1 MPLLFDKL
9 SQLWRRLL
17 FYMPR
22 DRFDRELEE
31 EMRFHPEMKAEENLA
46 AGISPEE
53 ARYSAQRQFGN
64 QTLLREVSRDMWVFM
79 SLETLAQD
87 LRFGLRMMIKD
98 RGFIAVA
105 VLTLALGIGANTAM
119 FSAVDAVLI
128 RPLPYVDAGRLVM
141 IWDEMSNIGFP
152 KHNST
157 PAEWREWRQ
166 NNTVFTDIAATQP
179 VQAILSG
186 DGEPEEVPARKVT
199 ANFWTVLGAQSLL
212 GRVFNED
219 EDARGAR
226 VVVISYGLW
235 RRRFGAS
242 PDALG
247 RKITLNDSP
256 YEVIGVMPREFY
268 FLPARDIDIWIPT
281 SFSARMLTHFSWH
294 DVHCVARLKPSVT
307 LQQAKEE
314 MKALSLRVS
323 APHVDTPRAAV
334 VTPLREELAG
344 KTQTSLIVMLCASAA
359 VLLIACVNLANLLMS
374 RWAARRHEMA
384 VRAALGAGRGR
395 LIRQFLVE
403 SLALAGFGAVA
414 GIAIAIPVM
423 RFLET
428 LVPET
433 MAAARLTLDWRVLA
447 FSAVIAIAAGL
458 AFGLAPALGWS
469 RVALQEGLRDGG
481 RGSSGQSS
489 HWFQHSLIVIETAL
503 AVALLTS
510 GGLLLQTFQHLR
522 RLDLGIRGDN
532 LLTFETPLFR
542 YRDFEQRVAFVNAEL
557 EKIRAVPGVISAGAI
572 SRIPLTEIAQTT
584 RYAFPGQPFSET
596 RPQDAL
602 SRVVTRDYFATVGAR
617 LREGRFFDASDQR
630 SESPVA
636 IVNESFADRNF
647 PGRSPL
653 GARFQFGY
661 LGEKGYWYTIVG
673 VVKEIRER
681 GVAEELK
688 PAIYRVHEQADQTG
702 DRPSGIVVSA
712 SVKPE
717 SVVSAVRQAVWSID
731 KNQPVTRVRTV
742 DDIVARQL
750 SAPSQN
756 TALLSA
762 FALLAL
768 LLASLGLYGVLSYA
782 VTQRANEI
790 GVRMALGATPN
801 AILLSFC
808 NRGLKLTLFGLAIGS
823 VLAVI
828 AARFMTALLYG
839 FRPNYLP
846 TVAVASLILLAVAA
860 LACFVPARRA
870 ANVDPLVVLRNE

>member
-1 MPLLFDKL
+1 
-9 SQLWRRLL
+9 
-17 FYMPR
+17 
-22 DRFDRELEE
+22 
-31 EMRFHPEMKAEENLA
+31 MRFEHWFYTLPLRLRSLFRRRQVEQELDEELRYHIERQIEEHVA
-46 AGISPEE
+46 KGMTPDE
-53 ARYSAQRQFGN
+53 ARDAA
-64 QTLLREVSRDMWVFM
+64 LRAMGGVERRKEECRDARRVG
-79 SLETLAQD
+79 LIEDLIQD
-87 LRFGLRMMIKD
+87 LRFGLRTLRKNP
-98 RGFIAVA
+98 GFTAVA

-226 VVVISYGLW
+226 VAVISHGLW

-294 DVHCVARLKPSVT
+294 DAHCVARLKPGVA
-307 LQQAKEE
+307 LRQAKEE
-314 MKALSLRVS
+314 MRALSLRVS

-344 KTQTSLIVMLCASAA
+344 KTQTSLIVLLCASAA

-414 GIAIAIPVM
+414 GIALAMPVM

-458 AFGLAPALGWS
+458 AFGLAPAIGWS
-469 RVALQEGLRDGG
+469 RIALQEGLRDGG
-481 RGSSGQSS
+481 RGVSGPRKTR
-489 HWFQHSLIVIETAL
+489 FQHSLIVIETAL
-503 AVALLTS
+503 AVSMLTG
-510 GGLLLQTFQHLR
+510 GGLLLQAFQHLR

-542 YRDFEQRVAFVNAEL
+542 YRDFERRVAFVNAEL
-557 EKIRAVPGVISAGAI
+557 EKIRAIPGVSSAGAI
-572 SRIPLTEIAQTT
+572 SNIPLTQIAQTT
-584 RYAFPGQPFSET
+584 RYAFPGQPADET
-596 RPQDAL
+596 RAQDAL
-602 SRVVTRDYFATVGAR
+602 SRVVTRDYFAAAGAR
-617 LREGRFFDASDQR
+617 LREGRFFDASDRR

-636 IVNESFADRNF
+636 VVNESFADRNF

-688 PAIYRVHEQADQTG
+688 PVIYRAHEQADQTG
-702 DRPSGIVVSA
+702 NQPSGIVVRA
-712 SVKPE
+712 SVEPE
-717 SVVSAVRQAVWSID
+717 SIVPAVRQAVWSVD
-731 KNQPVTRVRTV
+731 KNQPITRVQTIE
-742 DDIVARQL
+742 DIVARQL

-768 LLASLGLYGVLSYA
+768 LLASFGLYGVLSYA

-790 GVRMALGATPN
+790 GVRMALGATSKD
-801 AILLSFC
+801 ILLSFGG
-808 NRGLKLTLFGLAIGS
+808 RGLKLTIFGLAIGS
-823 VLAVI
+823 VLAAV
-828 AARFMTALLYG
+828 ATRFITTLLYG
-839 FRPNYLP
+839 FRPDYLS